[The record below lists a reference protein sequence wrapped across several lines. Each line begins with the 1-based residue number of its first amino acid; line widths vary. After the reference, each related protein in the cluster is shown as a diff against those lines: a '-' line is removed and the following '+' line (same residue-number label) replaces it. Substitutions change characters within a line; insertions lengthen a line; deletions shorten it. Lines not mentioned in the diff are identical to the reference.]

1 MSKKKRLIRAV
12 LVAGA
17 GLILLAVAGGGVLYN
32 WISAPSLVHTER
44 DSLFFYVH
52 TGSEYPRV
60 YLDMKKS
67 GWLKCEK
74 GFDWVAKRKEYPGL
88 IKPGR
93 YLLRKG
99 MSNSDIVNLLRSGHQ
114 SEVSLVFN
122 TTRYFDRLAGV
133 ISKQLEADS
142 ASLLKAFRD
151 TAKMKS
157 YGFTPTNWAAM
168 FVPNTYRFLWNT
180 NADQFLDRMKREFN
194 AFWNEDRLKKLTEIG
209 LDRFEVVTL
218 AAIVQEETFKPDEMP
233 RVAGAYMN
241 RLKKGIRLQA
251 DPTVIYANGDYTIR
265 RVLHRH
271 LEVDSPYN
279 TYKYAGLPPGPIRIP
294 SVQAIDACLNYE
306 RHDYIYF
313 CAREDFSGYHS
324 FAKSYGEHL
333 KNARKY
339 QKALGQRI
347 ENKD

>member
-1 MSKKKRLIRAV
+1 MIRAV
-12 LVAGA
+12 LIAGA
-17 GLILLAVAGGGVLYN
+17 GVILVAVACGGVLYN

-44 DSLFFYVH
+44 DSLFFYIH
-52 TGSEYPRV
+52 TGSQYQQV

-67 GWLKCEK
+67 GWLRYEK

-88 IKPGR
+88 VKPGR

-99 MSNSDIVNLLRSGHQ
+99 MSNSDIVNLLRSGRQ
-114 SEVSLVFN
+114 AEVSLVFN
-122 TTRYFDRLAGV
+122 TTRHFDRLAGV
-133 ISKQLEADS
+133 ISRQLEADS
-142 ASLLKAFRD
+142 ASLLNAFRD
-151 TAKMKS
+151 TAKMQF

-194 AFWNEDRLKKLTEIG
+194 AFWNDARQKKLSEIG
-209 LDRFEVVTL
+209 LDRYEVVAL

-233 RVAGAYMN
+233 RVAGVYMN

-294 SVQAIDACLNYE
+294 SVQAIEACLNYE
-306 RHDYIYF
+306 KHDYIYF

-347 ENKD
+347 KTQE